1 MVINQL
7 LLILTSFLIEMIDK
21 SIKININYAV
31 LQDRNDY
38 FEFSVDLHNNGSQ
51 KTNELH
57 LSQAFSSFLP
67 A

>member
-7 LLILTSFLIEMIDK
+7 LLILTSFLIE
-21 SIKININYAV
+21 SIIININYAV